1 MRFNEKELK
10 TLALQNSQK
19 FEKEGNLKLTE
30 KQEGFFRKTEGDL
43 IDFSSFI
50 KTCYI
55 FLNFVVG
62 TFLLIRQ
69 TQLFLW
75 NCFNALKEQT
85 ADNNNSYF
93 YHFLINQKLQ
103 K

>member
-50 KTCYI
+50 KTCY
-55 FLNFVVG
+55 F
-62 TFLLIRQ
+62 
-69 TQLFLW
+69 
-75 NCFNALKEQT
+75 CC
-85 ADNNNSYF
+85 
-93 YHFLINQKLQ
+93 
-103 K
+103 

>member
-43 IDFSSFI
+43 IDFKKLVINF
-50 KTCYI
+50 
-55 FLNFVVG
+55 FVVG
-62 TFLLIRQ
+62 
-69 TQLFLW
+69 W
-75 NCFNALKEQT
+75 
-85 ADNNNSYF
+85 
-93 YHFLINQKLQ
+93 
-103 K
+103 